1 MAQFFARKLGIYL
14 KDCRDNHQTCQA
26 EPEAQTR
33 QSSHESGTRQG
44 AGGGAAGC
52 SEAPVAE
59 RYSVLAR
66 SE

>member
-33 QSSHESGTRQG
+33 QSRVRHEGRGRAQVEVQL
-44 AGGGAAGC
+44 A
-52 SEAPVAE
+52 VAE